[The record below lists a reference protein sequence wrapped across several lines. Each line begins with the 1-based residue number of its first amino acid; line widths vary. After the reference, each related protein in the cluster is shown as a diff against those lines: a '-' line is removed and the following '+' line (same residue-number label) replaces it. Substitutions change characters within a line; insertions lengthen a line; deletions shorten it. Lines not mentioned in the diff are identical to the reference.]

1 MFVIFSNKA
10 HQCLITKP
18 QNDSKPC
25 ESCGSM
31 FNLSFSF
38 VFFYQNEIFFLQAA
52 SSAQWYQW
60 NVSQPNA
67 RLCGE
72 CWAYYK
78 KLGGLKYPKK
88 SSKNE

>member
-1 MFVIFSNKA
+1 MIVN
-10 HQCLITKP
+10 HVNHVEVCLI
-18 QNDSKPC
+18 
-25 ESCGSM
+25 
-31 FNLSFSF
+31 FLFLLF
-38 VFFYQNEIFFLQAA
+38 FFYQNEIFFLQAA